1 MAKRGKIPTPK
12 TQREILNSQIEP
24 YNPPVGSPG
33 FSNTGNPNNANVP
46 NRGEQ
51 ISFRDDTTKPFTLG
65 IKDIDEAIAYYM
77 EEVIKPTVIQNGAV
91 QQVPFIYGSP
101 ERWKQV
107 QKDGYYRDK
116 KGKIMLPLITFK
128 RNNIEKV
135 KWVITDEKFIIH
147 FINDSKNLV
156 GYVDYRKEIGLKP
169 GDYGIFNTSQL
180 IKCLNILDGDI
191 LVDATTSKLNMA
203 DTNYDIKFN
212 LADPAVI
219 PNVPDVSNNSDEWS
233 VTFDVND
240 EFITRFV
247 KSKDALSELETFTI
261 ETREGFT
268 GEELVFTVGTNI
280 TNTIEFTV
288 ENVKINE
295 SFGAIP
301 FDSNLMKEI
310 LKANKD
316 YHSGEIRINKKG
328 LLDAHLHCGDDLYT
342 GYYLVRRQE
351 NN

>member
-1 MAKRGKIPTPK
+1 M
-12 TQREILNSQIEP
+12 
-24 YNPPVGSPG
+24 
-33 FSNTGNPNNANVP
+33 
-46 NRGEQ
+46 
-51 ISFRDDTTKPFTLG
+51 ISKKVISDIVSKYSLG
-65 IKDIDEAIAYYM
+65 
-77 EEVIKPTVIQNGAV
+77 
-91 QQVPFIYGSP
+91 
-101 ERWKQV
+101 
-107 QKDGYYRDK
+107 
-116 KGKIMLPLITFK
+116 
-128 RNNIEKV
+128 NNIEKV
-135 KWVITDEKFIIH
+135 KWVVTDDKFTIN

-156 GYVDYRKEIGLKP
+156 GYVEYRKDIGLKP

-219 PNVPDVSNNSDEWS
+219 PNVPSIDDSDEWS
-233 VTFDVND
+233 VSFSVSD

-247 KSKDALSELETFTI
+247 KSKDALSELDTFTV
-261 ETREGFT
+261 ETRDGFN

-288 ENVKINE
+288 ENATINE
-295 SFGAIP
+295 SFEAVP
-301 FDSNLMKEI
+301 FDSNLLKEI
-310 LKANKD
+310 LKANRT

-328 LLDAHLHCGDDLYT
+328 LLDAHLHHGDDLYT
-342 GYYLVRRQE
+342 GYYLVRKQE

>member
-1 MAKRGKIPTPK
+1 MINKK
-12 TQREILNSQIEP
+12 
-24 YNPPVGSPG
+24 V
-33 FSNTGNPNNANVP
+33 
-46 NRGEQ
+46 
-51 ISFRDDTTKPFTLG
+51 ISDIVSKYSLG
-65 IKDIDEAIAYYM
+65 
-77 EEVIKPTVIQNGAV
+77 
-91 QQVPFIYGSP
+91 
-101 ERWKQV
+101 
-107 QKDGYYRDK
+107 
-116 KGKIMLPLITFK
+116 
-128 RNNIEKV
+128 NNIEKV
-135 KWVITDEKFIIH
+135 KWVVTDNKFTIN

-156 GYVDYRKEIGLKP
+156 GYVEYRKDIGLKK

-219 PNVPDVSNNSDEWS
+219 PNVPSIDNSDDWS
-233 VTFDVND
+233 VSFEVSD

-247 KSKDALSELETFTI
+247 KSKDALSELDTFTV
-261 ETREGFT
+261 ETRDGFN

-288 ENVKINE
+288 ENATINE
-295 SFGAIP
+295 SFEAVP
-301 FDSNLMKEI
+301 FDSNLLKEI
-310 LKANKD
+310 LKANRT

-328 LLDAHLHCGDDLYT
+328 LLDAHLHHGDDLYT

>member
-1 MAKRGKIPTPK
+1 M
-12 TQREILNSQIEP
+12 
-24 YNPPVGSPG
+24 
-33 FSNTGNPNNANVP
+33 
-46 NRGEQ
+46 
-51 ISFRDDTTKPFTLG
+51 ISKKVISDIVSKYSLG
-65 IKDIDEAIAYYM
+65 
-77 EEVIKPTVIQNGAV
+77 
-91 QQVPFIYGSP
+91 
-101 ERWKQV
+101 
-107 QKDGYYRDK
+107 
-116 KGKIMLPLITFK
+116 
-128 RNNIEKV
+128 NNIEKV
-135 KWVITDEKFIIH
+135 KWVITDNKFSIN

-156 GYVDYRKEIGLKP
+156 GYIDYRKDIGLKP

-219 PNVPDVSNNSDEWS
+219 PNVPDINESDDWS
-233 VTFDVND
+233 VSFSVSD

-247 KSKDALSELETFTI
+247 KSKDALSDLDTFTV
-261 ETREGFT
+261 ETRDGFN

-288 ENVKINE
+288 ENATINE
-295 SFGAIP
+295 SFEAVP
-301 FDSNLMKEI
+301 FDSNLLKEI
-310 LKANKD
+310 LKANRT

-328 LLDAHLHCGDDLYT
+328 LLDAHLHHGDDLYT

>member
-1 MAKRGKIPTPK
+1 M
-12 TQREILNSQIEP
+12 
-24 YNPPVGSPG
+24 
-33 FSNTGNPNNANVP
+33 
-46 NRGEQ
+46 
-51 ISFRDDTTKPFTLG
+51 ISKKVISDIVSKYSLG
-65 IKDIDEAIAYYM
+65 
-77 EEVIKPTVIQNGAV
+77 
-91 QQVPFIYGSP
+91 
-101 ERWKQV
+101 
-107 QKDGYYRDK
+107 
-116 KGKIMLPLITFK
+116 
-128 RNNIEKV
+128 NNIEKV
-135 KWVITDEKFIIH
+135 KWVITDDKFTIN

-156 GYVDYRKEIGLKP
+156 GYVEYRKDIGLKP

-219 PNVPDVSNNSDEWS
+219 PNVPDINDSDDWS
-233 VTFDVND
+233 VSFDISD

-247 KSKDALSELETFTI
+247 KSKDALSDLDTVTV
-261 ETREGFT
+261 ETRDGFN

-288 ENVKINE
+288 ENATINE
-295 SFGAIP
+295 SFEAVP
-301 FDSNLMKEI
+301 FDSNLLKEI
-310 LKANKD
+310 LKANRT

-328 LLDAHLHCGDDLYT
+328 LLDAHLHHGDNLYT

>member
-1 MAKRGKIPTPK
+1 M
-12 TQREILNSQIEP
+12 
-24 YNPPVGSPG
+24 
-33 FSNTGNPNNANVP
+33 
-46 NRGEQ
+46 
-51 ISFRDDTTKPFTLG
+51 ISKKVISDIVSKYSLG
-65 IKDIDEAIAYYM
+65 
-77 EEVIKPTVIQNGAV
+77 
-91 QQVPFIYGSP
+91 
-101 ERWKQV
+101 
-107 QKDGYYRDK
+107 
-116 KGKIMLPLITFK
+116 
-128 RNNIEKV
+128 NNIERV
-135 KWVITDEKFIIH
+135 KWIITDEKLIIH
-147 FINDSKNLV
+147 FINDSKDLV

-219 PNVPDVSNNSDEWS
+219 PNVPDVSSNSEEWS
-233 VTFDVND
+233 IAFDAND

-247 KSKDALSELETFTI
+247 KSKDALSELETFTV
-261 ETREGFT
+261 ETRDGFN
-268 GEELVFTVGTNI
+268 GEELVFTVGTTI

-288 ENVKINE
+288 DATINE
-295 SFGAIP
+295 SFGPVP

-328 LLDAHLHCGDDLYT
+328 LLDAHFHCGDDLYT
-342 GYYLVRRQE
+342 GYYLVRLQD

>member
-1 MAKRGKIPTPK
+1 M
-12 TQREILNSQIEP
+12 
-24 YNPPVGSPG
+24 
-33 FSNTGNPNNANVP
+33 
-46 NRGEQ
+46 
-51 ISFRDDTTKPFTLG
+51 ISKKVISDIVSKYSLG
-65 IKDIDEAIAYYM
+65 
-77 EEVIKPTVIQNGAV
+77 
-91 QQVPFIYGSP
+91 
-101 ERWKQV
+101 
-107 QKDGYYRDK
+107 
-116 KGKIMLPLITFK
+116 
-128 RNNIEKV
+128 NNIEKV
-135 KWVITDEKFIIH
+135 KWVITDDKFTIN

-156 GYVDYRKEIGLKP
+156 GYVEYRKDIGLKK

-219 PNVPDVSNNSDEWS
+219 PNVPDINDSDDWS
-233 VTFDVND
+233 VSFSVSD
-240 EFITRFV
+240 EFITRFF
-247 KSKDALSELETFTI
+247 KSKDALSELDTFTV
-261 ETREGFT
+261 ETRDGFN

-288 ENVKINE
+288 ENATINE
-295 SFGAIP
+295 SFEAVP
-301 FDSNLMKEI
+301 FDSILLKEI
-310 LKANKD
+310 LKANRT

-328 LLDAHLHCGDDLYT
+328 LLDAHLHHGDDLYT

>member
-1 MAKRGKIPTPK
+1 MINKK
-12 TQREILNSQIEP
+12 
-24 YNPPVGSPG
+24 V
-33 FSNTGNPNNANVP
+33 
-46 NRGEQ
+46 
-51 ISFRDDTTKPFTLG
+51 ISDIVSKYSLG
-65 IKDIDEAIAYYM
+65 
-77 EEVIKPTVIQNGAV
+77 
-91 QQVPFIYGSP
+91 
-101 ERWKQV
+101 
-107 QKDGYYRDK
+107 
-116 KGKIMLPLITFK
+116 
-128 RNNIEKV
+128 NNIEKV
-135 KWVITDEKFIIH
+135 KWVITDNKFSIN

-156 GYVDYRKEIGLKP
+156 GYIDYRKDIGLKP

-180 IKCLNILDGDI
+180 VKCLNILDGDI

-219 PNVPDVSNNSDEWS
+219 PNVPSIEDSDDWS
-233 VTFDVND
+233 VSFSVSD

-247 KSKDALSELETFTI
+247 KSKDALSELDTFTI
-261 ETREGFT
+261 ETRDGFN

-288 ENVKINE
+288 ENTTINE
-295 SFGAIP
+295 SFEAVP
-301 FDSNLMKEI
+301 FDSNLLKEI
-310 LKANKD
+310 LKANRT

-328 LLDAHLHCGDDLYT
+328 LLDAHLHHGDDLYT

>member
-1 MAKRGKIPTPK
+1 MVSKK
-12 TQREILNSQIEP
+12 
-24 YNPPVGSPG
+24 V
-33 FSNTGNPNNANVP
+33 
-46 NRGEQ
+46 
-51 ISFRDDTTKPFTLG
+51 ISDIVSKYSLG
-65 IKDIDEAIAYYM
+65 
-77 EEVIKPTVIQNGAV
+77 
-91 QQVPFIYGSP
+91 
-101 ERWKQV
+101 
-107 QKDGYYRDK
+107 
-116 KGKIMLPLITFK
+116 
-128 RNNIEKV
+128 NNIEKV
-135 KWVITDEKFIIH
+135 KWVITDDKFTIN

-156 GYVDYRKEIGLKP
+156 GYVEYRKDIGLKK

-191 LVDATTSKLNMA
+191 LVDATTSKLNLA

-219 PNVPDVSNNSDEWS
+219 PNVPSIDDSDEWS
-233 VTFDVND
+233 ISFNISD

-247 KSKDALSELETFTI
+247 KSKDALSELDTFTVK
-261 ETREGFT
+261 TREGFT

-288 ENVKINE
+288 ENATINE
-295 SFGAIP
+295 SFDEVP
-301 FDSNLMKEI
+301 FDSNLLKEI
-310 LKANKD
+310 LKANRT

-328 LLDAHLHCGDDLYT
+328 LLDAHLHHGDGLFT

>member
-1 MAKRGKIPTPK
+1 MINKK
-12 TQREILNSQIEP
+12 
-24 YNPPVGSPG
+24 V
-33 FSNTGNPNNANVP
+33 
-46 NRGEQ
+46 
-51 ISFRDDTTKPFTLG
+51 ISDIVSKYSLG
-65 IKDIDEAIAYYM
+65 
-77 EEVIKPTVIQNGAV
+77 
-91 QQVPFIYGSP
+91 
-101 ERWKQV
+101 
-107 QKDGYYRDK
+107 
-116 KGKIMLPLITFK
+116 
-128 RNNIEKV
+128 NNIEKV
-135 KWVITDEKFIIH
+135 KWVITDEKLQIN

-156 GYVDYRKEIGLKP
+156 GYVDYRKEIGLKK

-191 LVDATTSKLNMA
+191 LVDATNSKLNLA
-203 DTNYDIKFN
+203 DTNYDTKFN

-219 PNVPDVSNNSDEWS
+219 PNVPDINDSDDWS
-233 VTFDVND
+233 VSFSVSD

-247 KSKDALSELETFTI
+247 KSKDALSELDTFTV
-261 ETREGFT
+261 ETRDGFN

-288 ENVKINE
+288 ENATINE
-295 SFGAIP
+295 SFEAIP

-310 LKANKD
+310 LKANRD

-342 GYYLVRRQE
+342 GYYLVRKQE

>member
-1 MAKRGKIPTPK
+1 M
-12 TQREILNSQIEP
+12 
-24 YNPPVGSPG
+24 
-33 FSNTGNPNNANVP
+33 
-46 NRGEQ
+46 
-51 ISFRDDTTKPFTLG
+51 ISKKVISDIVSKYSLG
-65 IKDIDEAIAYYM
+65 
-77 EEVIKPTVIQNGAV
+77 
-91 QQVPFIYGSP
+91 
-101 ERWKQV
+101 
-107 QKDGYYRDK
+107 
-116 KGKIMLPLITFK
+116 
-128 RNNIEKV
+128 NNIEKV
-135 KWVITDEKFIIH
+135 KWIITDEKLIIH
-147 FINDSKNLV
+147 FINDSKDLV

-219 PNVPDVSNNSDEWS
+219 PNVPDVTSNSDEWS
-233 VTFDVND
+233 VSFNVND

-261 ETREGFT
+261 ETRDGFT

-280 TNTIEFTV
+280 TNTIEFVV
-288 ENVKINE
+288 ENPTINE
-295 SFGAIP
+295 SFNAIP
-301 FDSNLMKEI
+301 FNSNLMKEI

-316 YHSGEIRINKKG
+316 YNSGEIRINKKG
-328 LLDAHLHCGDDLYT
+328 LLDAHFHHDDDLYT
-342 GYYLVRRQE
+342 GYYLVRKQE

>member
-1 MAKRGKIPTPK
+1 M
-12 TQREILNSQIEP
+12 
-24 YNPPVGSPG
+24 
-33 FSNTGNPNNANVP
+33 
-46 NRGEQ
+46 
-51 ISFRDDTTKPFTLG
+51 ISKKVISDIVSKYSLG
-65 IKDIDEAIAYYM
+65 
-77 EEVIKPTVIQNGAV
+77 
-91 QQVPFIYGSP
+91 
-101 ERWKQV
+101 
-107 QKDGYYRDK
+107 
-116 KGKIMLPLITFK
+116 
-128 RNNIEKV
+128 NNIEKV
-135 KWVITDEKFIIH
+135 KWVITDDKFTIN

-156 GYVDYRKEIGLKP
+156 GYVEYRKDIGLKK

-219 PNVPDVSNNSDEWS
+219 PNVPSIDDSDDWS
-233 VTFDVND
+233 VSFEVSD

-247 KSKDALSELETFTI
+247 KSKDALSELDTFTV
-261 ETREGFT
+261 ETRDGFN

-288 ENVKINE
+288 ENATINE
-295 SFGAIP
+295 SFEAVP
-301 FDSNLMKEI
+301 FDSILLKEI
-310 LKANKD
+310 LKANRT

-328 LLDAHLHCGDDLYT
+328 LLDAHLHHGDDLYT
-342 GYYLVRRQE
+342 GYYLVRKQE

>member
-1 MAKRGKIPTPK
+1 M
-12 TQREILNSQIEP
+12 
-24 YNPPVGSPG
+24 
-33 FSNTGNPNNANVP
+33 
-46 NRGEQ
+46 
-51 ISFRDDTTKPFTLG
+51 ISKKVISDIVSKYSLG
-65 IKDIDEAIAYYM
+65 
-77 EEVIKPTVIQNGAV
+77 
-91 QQVPFIYGSP
+91 
-101 ERWKQV
+101 
-107 QKDGYYRDK
+107 
-116 KGKIMLPLITFK
+116 
-128 RNNIEKV
+128 NNIERV
-135 KWVITDEKFIIH
+135 KWIITDEKLIIH
-147 FINDSKNLV
+147 FINDSKDLV

-219 PNVPDVSNNSDEWS
+219 PNVPDVSSNSDEWS
-233 VTFDVND
+233 VTFDAND

-288 ENVKINE
+288 EATIKE
-295 SFGAIP
+295 SFGPIP
-301 FDSNLMKEI
+301 FNSNLMKEI
-310 LKANKD
+310 LKANRD
-316 YHSGEIRINKKG
+316 YHTGEIRINKKG
-328 LLDAHLHCGDDLYT
+328 LLDAHFHCGNDLYT
-342 GYYLVRRQE
+342 GYYLVRKQE

>member
-1 MAKRGKIPTPK
+1 MINKK
-12 TQREILNSQIEP
+12 
-24 YNPPVGSPG
+24 V
-33 FSNTGNPNNANVP
+33 
-46 NRGEQ
+46 
-51 ISFRDDTTKPFTLG
+51 ISDIVSKYSLG
-65 IKDIDEAIAYYM
+65 
-77 EEVIKPTVIQNGAV
+77 
-91 QQVPFIYGSP
+91 
-101 ERWKQV
+101 
-107 QKDGYYRDK
+107 
-116 KGKIMLPLITFK
+116 
-128 RNNIEKV
+128 NNIEKV
-135 KWVITDEKFIIH
+135 KWVITDDKFTIN

-233 VTFDVND
+233 VVFEAND

-247 KSKDALSELETFTI
+247 KSKDALSDLETFTV
-261 ETREGFT
+261 ETREGFN
-268 GEELVFTVGTNI
+268 GEELAFTVGTNI

-288 ENVKINE
+288 EANVNE
-295 SFGAIP
+295 SFGPVP
-301 FDSNLMKEI
+301 FDSDILKEI
-310 LKANKD
+310 LKANRD
-316 YHSGEIRINKKG
+316 YHSGEVRISKNG
-328 LLDAHLHCGDDLYT
+328 LLDIHLHCGGPLYT
-342 GYYLVRRQE
+342 GYYLVRKQE

>member
-1 MAKRGKIPTPK
+1 MISKKVISDIVSKYSLG
-12 TQREILNSQIEP
+12 NS
-24 YNPPVGSPG
+24 
-33 FSNTGNPNNANVP
+33 
-46 NRGEQ
+46 
-51 ISFRDDTTKPFTLG
+51 
-65 IKDIDEAIAYYM
+65 
-77 EEVIKPTVIQNGAV
+77 
-91 QQVPFIYGSP
+91 
-101 ERWKQV
+101 
-107 QKDGYYRDK
+107 
-116 KGKIMLPLITFK
+116 
-128 RNNIEKV
+128 IEKV
-135 KWVITDEKFIIH
+135 KWVITDEKLIIH

-203 DTNYDIKFN
+203 DTSYEIKFN

-219 PNVPDVSNNSDEWS
+219 PDVPDVSSNVDDWNA
-233 VTFDVND
+233 TFQAND

-247 KSKDALSELETFTI
+247 KSKDALSELDIFTI

-288 ENVKINE
+288 DNATINE
-295 SFGAIP
+295 SFGPVP

-310 LKANKD
+310 LKANRD
-316 YHSGEIRINKKG
+316 YHTGEIHINKKG
-328 LLDAHLHCGDDLYT
+328 LLDAHFHCGDDLYT
-342 GYYLVRRQE
+342 GYYLVRLQD

>member
-1 MAKRGKIPTPK
+1 MINKK
-12 TQREILNSQIEP
+12 
-24 YNPPVGSPG
+24 V
-33 FSNTGNPNNANVP
+33 
-46 NRGEQ
+46 
-51 ISFRDDTTKPFTLG
+51 ISDIVSKYSLG
-65 IKDIDEAIAYYM
+65 
-77 EEVIKPTVIQNGAV
+77 
-91 QQVPFIYGSP
+91 
-101 ERWKQV
+101 
-107 QKDGYYRDK
+107 
-116 KGKIMLPLITFK
+116 
-128 RNNIEKV
+128 NNIEKV
-135 KWVITDEKFIIH
+135 KWIITDEKLIIH

-191 LVDATTSKLNMA
+191 LVDATTSKLNLA

-219 PNVPDVSNNSDEWS
+219 PNVPDIKDSDEWS
-233 VTFDVND
+233 VSFDVND

-247 KSKDALSELETFTI
+247 KSKDALSELDTFTV
-261 ETREGFT
+261 ETRDGFN

-288 ENVKINE
+288 ENATINE
-295 SFGAIP
+295 SFEAVP

-310 LKANKD
+310 LKANRD

>member
-1 MAKRGKIPTPK
+1 M
-12 TQREILNSQIEP
+12 
-24 YNPPVGSPG
+24 
-33 FSNTGNPNNANVP
+33 
-46 NRGEQ
+46 
-51 ISFRDDTTKPFTLG
+51 ISKKVISDIVSKYSLG
-65 IKDIDEAIAYYM
+65 
-77 EEVIKPTVIQNGAV
+77 
-91 QQVPFIYGSP
+91 
-101 ERWKQV
+101 
-107 QKDGYYRDK
+107 
-116 KGKIMLPLITFK
+116 
-128 RNNIEKV
+128 NNIEKV
-135 KWVITDEKFIIH
+135 KWIITDEKFIIH

-191 LVDATTSKLNMA
+191 LVDATSSKLNMA

-268 GEELVFTVGTNI
+268 GDELVFTVGTNI
-280 TNTIEFTV
+280 TNTIEFIV
-288 ENVKINE
+288 EATINE
-295 SFGAIP
+295 SFNSIP

-316 YHSGEIRINKKG
+316 YHTGEIRINKKG
-328 LLDAHLHCGDDLYT
+328 LLDAHFHCGDDLYT
-342 GYYLVRRQE
+342 GYYLVRKQE